1 MLSNPKVFQLMQMP
15 MSFISTHSL
24 SRPPFFAAGM
34 LDPVNSSQ
42 CVQNHS
48 AEEC

>member
-1 MLSNPKVFQLMQMP
+1 MLSNPQGIPVDADADVVHFP
-15 MSFISTHSL
+15 YIPFH
-24 SRPPFFAAGM
+24 PPFFAAGL

-42 CVQNHS
+42 CVQNHN